1 MEFEATP
8 FTRKLEELTTE
19 ELFAYAKYK
28 KQREY
33 HAKLAQEQQEIVR
46 RLDEKMKKV
55 LVGESDSDELA

>member
-28 KQREY
+28 NSVNTMQ
-33 HAKLAQEQQEIVR
+33 
-46 RLDEKMKKV
+46 
-55 LVGESDSDELA
+55 S

>member
-19 ELFAYAKYK
+19 ELCAYAKYK

-46 RLDEKMKKV
+46 RLDEKMRKV
-55 LVGESDSDELA
+55 LVGEKTDE

>member
-1 MEFEATP
+1 MELEATP
-8 FTRKLEELTTE
+8 FTRTLEELTTE
-19 ELFAYAKYK
+19 ELCAYAKYK

>member
-1 MEFEATP
+1 MEFETTP

-19 ELFAYAKYK
+19 ELCAYAKYK

-46 RLDEKMKKV
+46 RLDEKMRKV
-55 LVGESDSDELA
+55 LVGEKTDE